1 MRGTFMLAPSQALEA
16 SRRSGLREWRARPGE
31 APRGVCVCLAGLV
44 DGWAGLVMLLD
55 SYCFLKCVEYFS
67 KQQGYCRYIKLS
79 HRQENARRH
88 TNGKW
93 SQKIYLSRT
102 FYNTTTPET
111 CGAVCGSPARGCL
124 AVTGSVS
131 P

>member
-1 MRGTFMLAPSQALEA
+1 MTGLE
-16 SRRSGLREWRARPGE
+16 
-31 APRGVCVCLAGLV
+31 GVWVCLAGLV

-55 SYCFLKCVEYFS
+55 SYCSLKCVEYFS

-93 SQKIYLSRT
+93 SQKKLPVEDFL
-102 FYNTTTPET
+102 FYHPKT
-111 CGAVCGSPARGCL
+111 CGAVCGAPARGSVCL